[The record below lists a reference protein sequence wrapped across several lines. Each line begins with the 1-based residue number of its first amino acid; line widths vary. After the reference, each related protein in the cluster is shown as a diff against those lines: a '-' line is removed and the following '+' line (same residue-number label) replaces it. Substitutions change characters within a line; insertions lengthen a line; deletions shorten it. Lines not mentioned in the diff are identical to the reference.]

1 MNKMRPFWNWMG
13 LVLLVAMG
21 VILIRNP
28 KIVSSFFS
36 GYSTLLGTAIGG
48 K

>member
-1 MNKMRPFWNWMG
+1 MSKARPFWNWMG
-13 LVLLVAMG
+13 LIALTALG

-28 KIVSSFFS
+28 KIVSDFFN
-36 GYSTLLGTAIGG
+36 GYSKLLGTAIGG

>member
-1 MNKMRPFWNWMG
+1 MNRTRPFWNWMG
-13 LVLLVAMG
+13 LVALVALG

-28 KIVSSFFS
+28 KIVSSFFE
-36 GYSTLLGTAIGG
+36 GYSKLLGTAIGN

>member
-1 MNKMRPFWNWMG
+1 MG
-13 LVLLVAMG
+13 LIALVALG

-28 KIVSSFFS
+28 TIVSSFFN
-36 GYSTLLGTAIGG
+36 GYSKLLGTAIGG